1 MIKKRQLIYAA
12 ASVGA
17 AAVGLGLGLKHQ
29 SAPSNTAVDVD
40 TLKALQFT
48 NTAGELQSLYG
59 FATPNLLLNFW
70 ASWCAPCMEEIP
82 LLEAFYRQN
91 ATKGWN
97 VLGLSLDTPEKF
109 KSFEQRRP
117 IAYPTGLSNF
127 GIMEWAKSAGLGP
140 DQAEKN
146 QAGGLP
152 FSLVLNA
159 QGKVTARKMG
169 QISAEDLVSWRNLS

>member
-12 ASVGA
+12 ASMGA
-17 AAVGLGLGLKHQ
+17 AALGLGLGLKHQ
-29 SAPSNTAVDVD
+29 SAPSNTAVDVA

-48 NTAGELQSLYG
+48 NTAGELQSLQS
-59 FATPNLLLNFW
+59 FTSQNLLLNFW

-109 KSFEQRRP
+109 KSFQQRRP
-117 IAYPTGLSNF
+117 IAYPIGLSNF
-127 GIMEWAKSAGLGP
+127 GIMEWAKSAGSGP
-140 DQAEKN
+140 DQADKP

-159 QGKVTARKMG
+159 EGKVTARKMG